1 MSGMPMEFRAHPQKP
16 LKSLRETA
24 DTRSVQKTRIMVL
37 KQIIDDSLYV
47 VDERAVA
54 KAIVARACVRE
65 TVADPVF
72 RSERRPSMVRS
83 FRRTHSA
90 RSFRLTNGP
99 LAAGRHH

>member
-1 MSGMPMEFRAHPQKP
+1 MPMEFRAHPQKP

-24 DTRSVQKTRIMVL
+24 DTRSVQQTRIMVL

-47 VDERAVA
+47 VDERADA
-54 KAIVARACVRE
+54 KALVARASVRE
-65 TVADPVF
+65 AVADPVF

-99 LAAGRHH
+99 LAAGHHH